1 MAYITERQEEKRAP
15 IGQSG
20 QAFAGTDPQAGVQ
33 GGTGGSKPWVN
44 IQSYL
49 QANPNDRS
57 AEEAINKDFGSALDQ
72 NTASVKSEQDRA
84 IADIDKSK
92 SENDASL
99 LGVQNNL
106 QTARNAVF
114 DTVTNQSNVNEYGG
128 AVQRAQDAVT
138 TGPKVPE
145 FNPIGMSGDLTEKA
159 AQLNDPY
166 KYLSQV
172 YNKQGLTPGQ
182 RALQEQLT
190 RKSNAVDFPGV
201 AGALSGKYNEAKSG
215 LESTNASLAQQRS
228 QAEQDYRNK
237 FGEADRS
244 LTDYRNDVAGLRN
257 SLGANNQAEWS
268 ELAGSPFLG
277 NQYRGDFFEI
287 GRKVDNYR
295 NITSPEDKGGSFQ
308 REQWEK
314 VRHALLNKYGFSGK

>member
-49 QANPNDRS
+49 SANPSDRS
-57 AEEAINKDFGSALDQ
+57 AETAINKDFGESLDK
-72 NTASVKSEQDRA
+72 NSTDIKAEQDRA
-84 IADIDKSK
+84 MQSLGQTA
-92 SENDASL
+92 NQNQASL
-99 LGVQNNL
+99 LGVQDNIKK
-106 QTARNAVF
+106 ARDAVY

-128 AVQRAQDAVT
+128 AVQRAQDAIT
-138 TGPKVPE
+138 SGPAIPT
-145 FNPIGMSGDLTEKA
+145 FNPLGISGELSEKA
-159 AQLNDPY
+159 SQLSDPY

-201 AGALSGKYNEAKSG
+201 ANSLSGKYEEARTG
-215 LESTNASLAQQRS
+215 LEKTNAQLAQERAK
-228 QAEQDYRNK
+228 AEENARNQ

-244 LTDYRNDVAGLRN
+244 LTDYRNNVAGLRN
-257 SLGANNQAEWS
+257 SLGANNQTEWAA
-268 ELAGSPFLG
+268 LAGAPAFLG
-277 NQYRGDFFEI
+277 NQYRGDFFKIEKDI
-287 GRKVDNYR
+287 EEYRKR
-295 NITSPEDKGGSFQ
+295 NPYDSAGSRQ
-308 REQWEK
+308 REQWEN
-314 VRHALLNKYGFSGK
+314 VRAALLNKYGFKG